1 RRAGQR
7 LGAPLRLPGNLHPP
21 VGEIVGDL
29 EVDRGELDPAHL
41 LDQLREA
48 GGPAAGLT
56 APDRLNGLA
65 LTVVGS
71 LVDEEPHRGVDGLA
85 GPDVPFKA
93 ADSHYVER
101 VERDV
106 AVVSLADVPGEDAVA
121 LPFVWCLG
129 ESADTGDPAPADVE
143 PVAAESPARNLGH
156 RFLLGLDSG
165 QDPFTPQRADQVR
178 EGSCR
183 SPRNGSAISS
193 SASHSLGGEM
203 AWR

>member
-56 APDRLNGLA
+56 APDRL
-65 LTVVGS
+65 
-71 LVDEEPHRGVDGLA
+71 DGLA

-121 LPFVWCLG
+121 LPVVRGLG
-129 ESADTGDPAPADVE
+129 ESAATGDAAPADVE

-156 RFLLGLDSG
+156 RFLLELDSA
-165 QDPFTPQRADQVR
+165 RIL
-178 EGSCR
+178 SCAKG
-183 SPRNGSAISS
+183 PIKCA
-193 SASHSLGGEM
+193 
-203 AWR
+203 